1 MIFLIIMFKWVEKY
15 LASKENL
22 INDMM
27 HIQFTQHFFF
37 TNSFAIL
44 LFELKR
50 KWIIYILLIKIFFI
64 FFDQVLRSWP
74 EKNLILENIRI
85 QQNPEPQLIF
95 NLQRN
100 FFFSINVAFSFLY
113 SKDLK
118 KIFWTPKS
126 EVERTG
132 KPYVKE

>member
-50 KWIIYILLIKIFFI
+50 KWIIYILLIKIFFV